1 MTYSELS
8 DFCYDNGIEI
18 KSLCQRIGVTPQGLA
33 KGMKKQSL
41 GMLTVKSLCD
51 EIKITPNRFFGCE
64 DYSAQF
70 NTTQVGVMN
79 RVMGED
85 IDLVSYEIMN
95 CVNSIS
101 NAINE
106 LIEELGENNVFIDE
120 LLIGYFIQKFNVP
133 AKYVDKVYRI
143 LENSYAIEN
152 KCLRDGIKLNGT
164 KIKKKDMETDGGKE
178 ILKHRKHGDIDNIMI
193 DKALAELIMKDIDE
207 EDIGI
212 ILG

>member
-1 MTYSELS
+1 MSLLKSFMNVVSGVVETVTSEPIVGALK
-8 DFCYDNGIEI
+8 FTA
-18 KSLCQRIGVTPQGLA
+18 KAVTPLL
-33 KGMKKQSL
+33 MS
-41 GMLTVKSLCD
+41 TINDTYKSNVTYKTNISEAMD
-51 EIKITPNRFFGCE
+51 NKR
-64 DYSAQF
+64 
-70 NTTQVGVMN
+70 QVGVMN

-85 IDLVSYEIMN
+85 IDLVSYEILS

-178 ILKHRKHGDIDNIMI
+178 ILKHRKHGDIDNVMI

>member
-1 MTYSELS
+1 MSLLKSFMNVVSGVVETVTSEPIVGALK
-8 DFCYDNGIEI
+8 FTA
-18 KSLCQRIGVTPQGLA
+18 KAVTPLL
-33 KGMKKQSL
+33 MS
-41 GMLTVKSLCD
+41 TINDTYKSNVTYKTNISEAMD
-51 EIKITPNRFFGCE
+51 NKR
-64 DYSAQF
+64 
-70 NTTQVGVMN
+70 QVGVMN